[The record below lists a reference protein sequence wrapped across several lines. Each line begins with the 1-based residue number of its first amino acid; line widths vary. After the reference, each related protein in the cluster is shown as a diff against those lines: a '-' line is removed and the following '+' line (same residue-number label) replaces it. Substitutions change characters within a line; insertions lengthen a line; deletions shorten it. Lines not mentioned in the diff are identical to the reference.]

1 MYVVR
6 GGNGLVSYVIP
17 PATHRITGVAGVMV
31 SIVAFQAVDPGSI
44 PGPRNFLSVSGRKK
58 RTTSQRFELWRA
70 EPNRFLIYL
79 LNHSDTMSNLEM
91 SSQLKR
97 IGAEV

>member
-1 MYVVR
+1 VYVAR

-44 PGPRNFLSVSGRKK
+44 PGPR
-58 RTTSQRFELWRA
+58 T
-70 EPNRFLIYL
+70 L
-79 LNHSDTMSNLEM
+79 L
-91 SSQLKR
+91 
-97 IGAEV
+97 

>member
-1 MYVVR
+1 MDVVRASSNLAVCSVIQHFGTPDVYLQSRGCAVYVVR

-44 PGPRNFLSVSGRKK
+44 PGPRNVFFFHQ
-58 RTTSQRFELWRA
+58 T
-70 EPNRFLIYL
+70 
-79 LNHSDTMSNLEM
+79 
-91 SSQLKR
+91 
-97 IGAEV
+97 

>member
-44 PGPRNFLSVSGRKK
+44 PGERIFWFPFKFRFPLSIVLVSVSFPSF
-58 RTTSQRFELWRA
+58 TCTQRSL
-70 EPNRFLIYL
+70 
-79 LNHSDTMSNLEM
+79 
-91 SSQLKR
+91 
-97 IGAEV
+97 